1 MSEADL
7 AGKRVVI
14 TVASPQEFVRECG
27 KAKFT
32 GILAELDKSRCFV
45 RLETPLKVGERE
57 FLTAHCQ
64 TRHEG
69 TSMSEL
75 ASGGGVAL
83 NVTLIQK
90 PEKSLA
96 DFRRSDFRDGY
107 AVVAVV
113 VLME

>member
-1 MSEADL
+1 MSDTDL
-7 AGKRVVI
+7 TGRGVVI
-14 TVASPQEFVRECG
+14 TVAEPAEFVRECG

-32 GILAELDKSRCFV
+32 GTLVELDENHCLV
-45 RLETPLKVGERE
+45 ELEGPLEVGDRK
-57 FLTAHCQ
+57 FLTAYCQ

-83 NVTLIQK
+83 NVTLVPK
-90 PEKSLA
+90 RERSLA
-96 DFRRSDFRDGY
+96 EVQRRDFRDGY

-113 VLME
+113 VLLE